1 MDQKL
6 KEAIY
11 GLRLCLPVDCQSM
24 PSGFSFRKWADV
36 KRGQKLYRQFYQTL
50 HQELRSKNFHIFPSM
65 FFDIPGMASY
75 KLGLAESSPELLEDC
90 SHVAKELDALG
101 CLWRRFCGAWLVTGS
116 WPEVQC
122 SFLVTK
128 RFNEEHP
135 IIHGKIRGIKWWR
148 VLLKYKLTVKKPY
161 VGIYTNQLAKNILR
175 LLVWTCL
182 SK

>member
-1 MDQKL
+1 MGCVCASL
-6 KEAIY
+6 WSY
-11 GLRLCLPVDCQSM
+11 CQSM

-50 HQELRSKNFHIFPSM
+50 HQELRSKNFHFFPSM

-122 SFLVTK
+122 SFFLNLFLVTK

-135 IIHGKIRGIKWWR
+135 IIHGKSGASNGDGHFWN
-148 VLLKYKLTVKKPY
+148 
-161 VGIYTNQLAKNILR
+161 TNSPFKNH
-175 LLVWTCL
+175 T
-182 SK
+182 

>member
-1 MDQKL
+1 MPQFVRLTADFDFFGSSAPKQIGSCAYRSTNMDQKL

-36 KRGQKLYRQFYQTL
+36 KRGQTLYRQFYQTL

-122 SFLVTK
+122 SF
-128 RFNEEHP
+128 FGN
-135 IIHGKIRGIKWWR
+135 
-148 VLLKYKLTVKKPY
+148 
-161 VGIYTNQLAKNILR
+161 
-175 LLVWTCL
+175 
-182 SK
+182 